1 MLANP
6 AVSAMKTRL
15 AAFAGVGLTV
25 LADQASK
32 YWVLNV
38 SDLPLGE
45 RLTVAPGL
53 ELVLTWNR
61 GISYG
66 LFQQDSALGRWLLVG
81 FTVVATLAL
90 VTWMVRAS
98 HRLTIFGLSLIVG
111 GAIGNFI
118 DRVAYGAVVDFVYFH
133 ILSFSWYV
141 FNLAD
146 CAIVAGVA
154 ALLYDSFGKSHSD
167 AAKSG

>member
-1 MLANP
+1 MVANP
-6 AVSAMKTRL
+6 AVPASTIRL

-38 SDLPLGE
+38 SDLPLGD
-45 RLTVAPGL
+45 RISVLPGL

-66 LFQQDSALGRWLLVG
+66 LFQQDGALGRWLLIG
-81 FTVVATLAL
+81 FTVIATLAL
-90 VTWMVRAS
+90 IVWMIRAS
-98 HRLTIFGLSLIVG
+98 HRLTVFGLALIVG

-133 ILSFSWYV
+133 VLNFSWYV

-154 ALLYDSFGKSHSD
+154 ALLYDSFGKGHSD